1 MNIMSVT
8 ILSSLLS
15 SARKVKTV
23 AINIDGHENRGMAL
37 FIMLLL
43 LFTGVTCAFASS
55 QSSNWYFS
63 APKTVQSSPVDSGH
77 RSTGHGTGKRD
88 WAFDLLL
95 NVN

>member
-1 MNIMSVT
+1 MSIT

-23 AINIDGHENRGMAL
+23 AINIVGHENRGMAL

-43 LFTGVTCAFASS
+43 LFTGVTCAVASS
-55 QSSNWYFS
+55 RLRSGSFAAS
-63 APKTVQSSPVDSGH
+63 KTVQSLPVGSGH
-77 RSTGHGTGKRD
+77 CSAGQGQRAGMRD
-88 WAFDLLL
+88 WAFDLFT